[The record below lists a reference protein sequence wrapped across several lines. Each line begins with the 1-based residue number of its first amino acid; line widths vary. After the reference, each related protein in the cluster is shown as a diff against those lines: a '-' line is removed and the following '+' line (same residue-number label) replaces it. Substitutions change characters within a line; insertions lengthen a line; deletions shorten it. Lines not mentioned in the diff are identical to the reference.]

1 MTDNEKIILIMKYT
15 NEAETHL
22 KNEYIDIVN
31 SFVICPKTR
40 AEDVL
45 KVFRAKI
52 RFEAFHEYSANI
64 ERILYGR

>member
-22 KNEYIDIVN
+22 KNEYIDILN
-31 SFVICPKTR
+31 SFAICPKTC

-45 KVFRAKI
+45 RIFKAKI
-52 RFEAFHEYSANI
+52 RYEAFHEYSANI